1 MRIYDLRQKEVIN
14 ISDGKRLGY
23 IDDVE
28 IDEESGVLKSAII
41 PNDGKLLGLFGKPS
55 NYVIPWECIAR
66 LGEDIILVNYDVVP
80 SVAEEHKARG
90 RKSRRV

>member
-28 IDEESGVLKSAII
+28 IDEENGVLKSAII
-41 PNDGKLLGLFGKPS
+41 PNEGKLLGLFGKPS
-55 NYVIPWECIAR
+55 NYIIPWGCISR
-66 LGEDIILVNYDVVP
+66 LGEDIILVNYNVIQ
-80 SVAEEHKARG
+80 SVAEENKPRS
-90 RKSRRV
+90 RKSRRE